1 MVRTGIPDALSGIR
15 LLCVMGV
22 NGDGG
27 AYPPLWGKYAKNR
40 SKQAKWGRRYLTLF
54 YRQNGEG
61 VCENKLK
68 YLFFG

>member
-27 AYPPLWGKYAKNR
+27 TCPPFAGKMVKGYVKIN
-40 SKQAKWGRRYLTLF
+40 
-54 YRQNGEG
+54 
-61 VCENKLK
+61 
-68 YLFFG
+68 

>member
-27 AYPPLWGKYAKNR
+27 GDGGAYPPLGKICEKPV
-40 SKQAKWGRRYLTLF
+40 KTGKMGTEVPDPFLQAKW
-54 YRQNGEG
+54 
-61 VCENKLK
+61 
-68 YLFFG
+68 

>member
-27 AYPPLWGKYAKNR
+27 GDGGAYPLLGKICEKPV
-40 SKQAKWGRRYLTLF
+40 KTGEMGTEVPDPFLQAKW
-54 YRQNGEG
+54 
-61 VCENKLK
+61 
-68 YLFFG
+68 